1 MFSVFA
7 IQAQTATARGPQSVG
22 GHTEALDLFC
32 SLFDGSSICIA
43 QLDIWLSPVD
53 GNAAFARAFGV
64 EPEALP
70 GRKILDMVHSS
81 SREKL
86 SRQFLSL
93 AQGERARFAER
104 VVDASGNE
112 VFSAELTGI
121 AVAGEAGQAES
132 ILAVLE
138 PERAGGA
145 SGQDDD
151 AADEDGRPRAGG
163 SGLRHVHGAAGLA
176 SLPEP
181 RRRRIPRQH
190 VDEEP
195 QGRESVGPRLQ
206 GVLRRTLQHR
216 HLAASSDLG
225 IHRVTA
231 RVPLRE
237 KWGETGGRGEA
248 DTQAEAEERK

>member
-7 IQAQTATARGPQSVG
+7 IQAQMATARGPQSVG

-43 QLDIWLSPVD
+43 QLDIWLSLVD
-53 GNAAFARAFGV
+53 GNAAFAHAFGV

-70 GRKILDMVHSS
+70 GRKFLEMVHSS

-104 VVDASGNE
+104 VVAASGNE

-138 PERAGGA
+138 PERAEGVPGTRLAKMKKPLTKMDALVLEGVA
-145 SGQDDD
+145 SGMSTVQLASHLFLSRGGVEYHVSTLMRSLK
-151 AADEDGRPRAGG
+151 AANRSALV
-163 SGLRHVHGAAGLA
+163 SKAYSAGLF
-176 SLPEP
+176 SIGIWPP
-181 RRRRIPRQH
+181 RVIS
-190 VDEEP
+190 EFIE
-195 QGRESVGPRLQ
+195 
-206 GVLRRTLQHR
+206 
-216 HLAASSDLG
+216 
-225 IHRVTA
+225 
-231 RVPLRE
+231 
-237 KWGETGGRGEA
+237 
-248 DTQAEAEERK
+248 